1 MSWDAARYDSYRAS
15 DNTYRPFSGPRR
27 QRIYPVV

>member
-1 MSWDAARYDSYRAS
+1 MSSCAARYDSYRAS

-27 QRIYPVV
+27 QYFSHVV